1 MSLDPALEIRQLRT
15 QIRSLLAEARQNEE
29 KMRRFDE
36 VERQLI
42 GTSALPELIRFVV
55 HHYRAAFDLDAVTLA
70 LLDPEYELQRMLEAT
85 GWSLEQ
91 NPDLVF
97 LSAATDLDVLY
108 GVKQQP
114 ILDAF
119 REIVHG
125 RLFPDITRPPASVA
139 LLPLV
144 RQDLLIGSLN
154 LGSCKADRFVNG
166 HGTDFLERLAG
177 IVAISLENAANH
189 ERLKLVGLTDA
200 LTSVH
205 NRRYFIQRLREE
217 CAFAQRYQKDLALMF
232 LDVDHFKRINDNF
245 GHQSGDQ
252 VLRDVAQFIKSQLR
266 PSDIIARY
274 GGEEFVVLLP
284 HTGVDHAMEV
294 AERIRSGVANTVF
307 RAQEGRSLQV
317 TISIGIATHK
327 GEGEDRPPEV
337 LGDELVAVADR
348 AVFKAKN
355 IGRNRVVGEV
365 AY

>member
-1 MSLDPALEIRQLRT
+1 MSLDPALEIRQLRA

-36 VERQLI
+36 MERQLI
-42 GTSALPELIRFVV
+42 GTSAMPELIKVVV
-55 HHYRAAFDLDAVTLA
+55 HNYRATFDLDVVTLA
-70 LLDPEYELQRMLEAT
+70 LLDPEYEQQRMLESA
-85 GWSLEQ
+85 GWSCEQ
-91 NPDLVF
+91 NPDVVF
-97 LSAATDLDVLY
+97 LGTATDLDVLY

-125 RLFPDITRPPASVA
+125 RLFPDVVHPPASVA

-144 RQDLLIGSLN
+144 RQGMLIGSLN
-154 LGSCKADRFVNG
+154 LGSAKADRFVSG
-166 HGTDFLERLAG
+166 HGTDFLERLAS

-205 NRRYFIQRLREE
+205 NRRYFMQRLREE
-217 CAFAQRYQKDLALMF
+217 CAFAQRHQEELTLMF

-284 HTGVDHAMEV
+284 HTGAEHAMEI
-294 AERIRSGVANTVF
+294 AERIRAGVANTFF
-307 RAQEGRSLQV
+307 RVPEGRSLQV

-327 GEGEDRPPEV
+327 GAGEDRPAEV

-355 IGRNRVVGEV
+355 TGRNRVVGDT